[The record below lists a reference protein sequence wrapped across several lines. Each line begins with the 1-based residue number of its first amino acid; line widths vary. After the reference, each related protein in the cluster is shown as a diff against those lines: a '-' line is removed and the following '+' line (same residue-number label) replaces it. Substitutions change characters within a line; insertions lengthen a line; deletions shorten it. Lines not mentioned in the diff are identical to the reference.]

1 MNAKYDVNIG
11 KKSHIKH
18 LFKLNNEIISEYVYD
33 VERTES
39 DFVKYD
45 IETNK
50 LKITKSIM
58 DILGL
63 NRSILVYERKIISN
77 KHFKELLNKN
87 RKFIIN
93 QLIYFVNKLDTT
105 SVDKEKLEIKKY
117 TSSNKIHYKYVKSLI
132 VKFLSSV
139 GIQTRHLNR
148 SGGAEKNN
156 YEDDKCLLVIQYE
169 LYNESD
175 YTIERTF
182 INTYYDTLKNDIY
195 YYQFNTQRLLNET
208 IDKETLNNNIAT
220 KSRKKQIDKKYHHYR
235 SVIFKKNRHITYK
248 IGETER
254 SIKIPFNLLSADFIH
269 DKEDNIIELKK
280 KTDDE
285 RIGIYLKIELDNPNL
300 IPTYNMTDMK
310 STKSDTRFY
319 EYKDVSWKQ
328 TDNNYYV
335 KEQVEKYTTNDKI
348 QDNIII
354 EKYKTDEDNVNDALN
369 EIIDTI
375 VFKDD
380 LQNMLND
387 NIQLGGEQD
396 LIAKRIECLRD
407 DDMVNEYPI
416 TNSNDA
422 HMWVHRP
429 NIYVK

>member
-1 MNAKYDVNIG
+1 MLHDLAPKDRAPFCG
-11 KKSHIKH
+11 
-18 LFKLNNEIISEYVYD
+18 
-33 VERTES
+33 
-39 DFVKYD
+39 
-45 IETNK
+45 
-50 LKITKSIM
+50 
-58 DILGL
+58 
-63 NRSILVYERKIISN
+63 RS
-77 KHFKELLNKN
+77 
-87 RKFIIN
+87 
-93 QLIYFVNKLDTT
+93 
-105 SVDKEKLEIKKY
+105 
-117 TSSNKIHYKYVKSLI
+117 
-132 VKFLSSV
+132 
-139 GIQTRHLNR
+139 
-148 SGGAEKNN
+148 AE
-156 YEDDKCLLVIQYE
+156 
-169 LYNESD
+169 
-175 YTIERTF
+175 
-182 INTYYDTLKNDIY
+182 
-195 YYQFNTQRLLNET
+195 
-208 IDKETLNNNIAT
+208 
-220 KSRKKQIDKKYHHYR
+220 
-235 SVIFKKNRHITYK
+235 
-248 IGETER
+248 
-254 SIKIPFNLLSADFIH
+254 
-269 DKEDNIIELKK
+269 